1 MSRPVALVT
10 GASAG
15 LGEEFARQLA
25 TRGNDLVLV
34 ARDRARLDAL
44 AKDLA
49 EVSVEVLPA
58 DLTDLAQLATVEER
72 ARSVD
77 TLINNAGFGTFGR
90 FYELDL
96 DTEIREINLNV
107 SALVRLTHA
116 AAAAMAA
123 RGKGAILNVSSLA
136 GFQPGPANA
145 TYGATKAFVTS
156 FTEAVHEEMKG
167 TGVAVSVLCPGFT
180 HTEFQDRAN
189 VPAEDVPGFMWQM
202 PPEVVKAGLD
212 GLAKN
217 KAIIVPGTLNRVLG
231 TLSNM
236 APHAVTRR
244 AGGAVLKRS
253 GPKQ

>member
-1 MSRPVALVT
+1 MSPEAQRRAAHRREGRPDRRHPGEVVSRPVALVT

-58 DLTDLAQLATVEER
+58 GLTDLAQPATVEEG

-96 DTEIREINLNV
+96 DTEIRE
-107 SALVRLTHA
+107 
-116 AAAAMAA
+116 
-123 RGKGAILNVSSLA
+123 
-136 GFQPGPANA
+136 
-145 TYGATKAFVTS
+145 
-156 FTEAVHEEMKG
+156 
-167 TGVAVSVLCPGFT
+167 
-180 HTEFQDRAN
+180 
-189 VPAEDVPGFMWQM
+189 
-202 PPEVVKAGLD
+202 
-212 GLAKN
+212 
-217 KAIIVPGTLNRVLG
+217 
-231 TLSNM
+231 
-236 APHAVTRR
+236 
-244 AGGAVLKRS
+244 
-253 GPKQ
+253 